1 MEVHQE
7 AGTTRLSNLINK
19 DPMFEICFTHPRLLA
34 VVSRVLQMDF
44 KVHSL
49 NSRAALPGQGQQALH
64 ADWGH
69 STEAQRQQL
78 RAGYY
83 YVCNSIWLIDGF
95 TRENG
100 ATRVVPG
107 SQCSGKVPA
116 DEMEDPTRPH
126 PDEVVLTAPA
136 GTVVVFNGHTWH
148 GGTLN
153 ASERPRRG
161 MHSAFIRRDQPQQTD
176 QKEYIT
182 PQTYERLSAAAHFI
196 MDV

>member
-1 MEVHQE
+1 
-7 AGTTRLSNLINK
+7 
-19 DPMFEICFTHPRLLA
+19 MFEICFTHPRLLA

-64 ADWGH
+64 ADWTP
-69 STEAQRQQL
+69 STEVHREQL
-78 RAGYY
+78 RDGYY

-107 SQCSGKVPA
+107 SHCSGKVPA

-126 PDEVVLTAPA
+126 PDEVLLTAPA

-153 ASERPRRG
+153 VSARPRRG
-161 MHSAFIRRDQPQQTD
+161 MHSAFIRRDQPQQTN